1 MSLPI
6 VFTLSVRSLPLVLL
20 PPCFG
25 LRSQTICGAAS
36 NWYFT
41 PIGQDG
47 TKARG
52 DGEGMLSDSAVSDSL
67 WRTVRYHLGTVS
79 FASLII
85 AVIQF
90 IRAVILYFEEKAKN
104 TMNDTMRCIIF
115 GCLSCFMK
123 CVECCMNQ
131 INRNG
136 LVFVSVYGTAFCS
149 STCSAFSVALANAGR
164 VAWVTMCGDFL
175 MGIGKVISGRF
186 CTLVLHL
193 RRCLLK

>member
-1 MSLPI
+1 MLVCFFRVFSPI
-6 VFTLSVRSLPLVLL
+6 IVLVLHS
-20 PPCFG
+20 PSCF
-25 LRSQTICGAAS
+25 LHTHSTQPQTICGAAS

-41 PIGQDG
+41 PSADDG
-47 TKARG
+47 TKPRG
-52 DGEGMLSDSAVSDSL
+52 DGEGLLADAPLSDSL
-67 WRTVRYHLGTVS
+67 WRTIRYHLGTVS

-85 AVIQF
+85 AVIEF

-136 LVFVSVYGTAFCS
+136 LVFVRMR
-149 STCSAFSVALANAGR
+149 GR
-164 VAWVTMCGDFL
+164 VVVFAL
-175 MGIGKVISGRF
+175 
-186 CTLVLHL
+186 L
-193 RRCLLK
+193 CLQLCILCVMPCR